1 MEIYQGI
8 FIAIATGVVTSI
20 ATVTALKVDVTWIK
34 KVQGELKVQILK
46 LEARLSA
53 LEKKNA
59 PLRGVSCQNHF

>member
-53 LEKKNA
+53 LEKKT
-59 PLRGVSCQNHF
+59 PH